1 MSNEIYDFIIFRGKD
16 LKDLTVLQGLPERSA
31 ATATTSPSTQ
41 GGYGNEA
48 MDRQSHQG
56 AMSNSTVGQSQYAGS
71 TGMYNQQ
78 SQMSS
83 HLQQGSHGG
92 LSGCTGSLGSS
103 AGVGSYHRPTNS
115 TAAPTRNGY
124 GSSFGSSPG
133 YLSSSGSR
141 LPTTTPP
148 EKATYGQASYSQG
161 RSTFGEGSTSAPPF
175 IPESKAMGAPGLY
188 DESNGI
194 SPSSGSRQPIISQQ
208 ATMGSTADVKDRGGS
223 SSGFSGMSDGKGGA
237 SALSGDPKGRGRGK
251 GAAGQKKQLVEVL
264 RFHKRAEELIVKQMK
279 NQSSANLQ
287 PQELRAMSEANLAVY
302 HFYLDFVNYCCLSH
316 TQMSDEQQWDSL
328 SKALKKHFEKDF
340 GSGSSVP
347 QKPQQPARP
356 NNTLA
361 DFITIN
367 ETSGKNAKKNPKVQP
382 AQASTTT
389 KPAPR
394 GGGGG
399 RGRGFGRDKDGPF
412 SEYDGPSSSSVDDYS
427 SGATWSCPRC
437 TLRNENVMLECA
449 ACGTPKQAAALWAEF
464 PPLGS

>member
-41 GGYGNEA
+41 GGYGNDA

-56 AMSNSTVGQSQYAGS
+56 AMSNSSVGQSQYAGS

-78 SQMSS
+78 SHMGS
-83 HLQQGSHGG
+83 HLQQGSDGR
-92 LSGCTGSLGSS
+92 LSGCTGAMGSS
-103 AGVGSYHRPTNS
+103 AVGSYQRPTNS

-124 GSSFGSSPG
+124 GPSFGSSPG

-141 LPTTTPP
+141 LPTTAQP
-148 EKATYGQASYSQG
+148 EKASYSQG
-161 RSTFGEGSTSAPPF
+161 RSTYGEGSTSAPPF
-175 IPESKAMGAPGLY
+175 IPESKAMGASGLY

-194 SPSSGSRQPIISQQ
+194 SPSSGSRQPISQQ
-208 ATMGSTADVKDRGGS
+208 AAMGSTADVKDRGSS
-223 SSGFSGMSDGKGGA
+223 SSGFGGMNDGKGGA

-251 GAAGQKKQLVEVL
+251 GAAGQKKQLSEVL

-279 NQSSANLQ
+279 SQSSANLQ

-361 DFITIN
+361 DFITI
-367 ETSGKNAKKNPKVQP
+367 ETSGKNAKKIPKVQP
-382 AQASTTT
+382 GPASTTT

-399 RGRGFGRDKDGPF
+399 RGRGFGRDGPF

-437 TLRNENVMLECA
+437 TLRNESVMLECA